1 MFHLFVPNEPIEPI
15 TLEELLEEDDT
26 ISGSLDVDV
35 DFESFFGDFSQQD
48 RASAVMTGSDFW
60 FVTEPTTATGEEAT
74 IQLTEEE
81 KKQLFLEQI
90 RLRDLRLQQEAQLGT
105 GQ

>member
-1 MFHLFVPNEPIEPI
+1 M
-15 TLEELLEEDDT
+15 
-26 ISGSLDVDV
+26 
-35 DFESFFGDFSQQD
+35 
-48 RASAVMTGSDFW
+48 
-60 FVTEPTTATGEEAT
+60 TEPTTATGEEAT